1 MKSRVRIVLRSGYS
15 FSFCCDELEVRKSDN
30 EITGYTIAGATW
42 PRPMYVRLDD
52 VSAVI
57 NEGPCED
64 GGNED
69 VRCNGGD
76 A

>member
-30 EITGYTIAGATW
+30 EITGYTIAGATC
-42 PRPMYVRLDD
+42 PRPMYLRLDD

-64 GGNED
+64 GGDED
-69 VRCNGGD
+69 VRCNGGK

>member
-1 MKSRVRIVLRSGYS
+1 MKSRVRIVLRNGYS
-15 FSFCCDELEVRKSDN
+15 FSFCCDELEVRKSEN

-42 PRPMYVRLDD
+42 PRPMYLRLDD

-69 VRCNGGD
+69 VR
-76 A
+76 